1 MKVTFPQAKE
11 IKNILPTIVSFLSE
25 GTFKANKDGLFL
37 SSLDPAN
44 VAVILLDIY
53 PNMFT
58 EYDVQNEEKFTINL
72 EDLKKIMTRIA
83 LKNQMS
89 WEIDREKN
97 KFVLTVYG
105 KAKKVFTLPLI
116 ESEGSF
122 MDLSKSEL
130 PELSVKVEMD
140 SKAFYDII
148 ESAKVIADEIK
159 IVADPEGPK
168 VSFIAEG
175 ELKDMRIDLTPQ
187 DESVLSMEVP
197 SKAMARYSIDYL
209 YKLSKVATISDTL
222 TLKLDSGKPIW
233 IDYKSTDKFKFGFV
247 LAPRE

>member
-11 IKNILPTIVSFLSE
+11 IKNILPAIVSFLSE
-25 GTFKANKDGLFL
+25 GTFKANKDGIFL

-44 VAVILLDIY
+44 IAIILLDMY

-58 EYDVQNEEKFTINL
+58 EYDIQEEEKFTINL
-72 EDLKKIMTRIA
+72 EDLKKIMTKVA
-83 LKNQMS
+83 LKNQIS
-89 WEIDREKN
+89 WEIDKEKN

-105 KAKKVFTLPLI
+105 KAKKLFTLPLI

-122 MDLSKSEL
+122 MDLPNLEL
-130 PELSVKVEMD
+130 PVKVEMD
-140 SKAFYDII
+140 SKAFYDIV

-159 IVADPEGPK
+159 VVADPDGPK

-209 YKLSKVATISDTL
+209 YKLSKVARISDTL
-222 TLKLDSGKPIW
+222 TFKFDSGKPIW
-233 IDYKSTDKFKFGFV
+233 IDYKSTDKFRFGFV

>member
-1 MKVTFPQAKE
+1 MKVVFPQAKE
-11 IKNILPTIVSFLSE
+11 IKNILPAIVSFLSE
-25 GTFKANKDGLFL
+25 GTFKANKDGIFL

-44 VAVILLDIY
+44 VAVILLDMY
-53 PNMFT
+53 PNMFI
-58 EYDVQNEEKFTINL
+58 EYDIQDEEIFTINL
-72 EDLKKIMTRIA
+72 EDLKKIMTKVA
-83 LKNQMS
+83 LKNQIS
-89 WEIDREKN
+89 WEIDEEKN

-122 MDLSKSEL
+122 MDLPSLEL
-130 PELSVKVEMD
+130 PVKVEMD

-159 IVADPEGPK
+159 IVANPDGPK

-175 ELKDMRIDLTPQ
+175 ELKDMIIDLTPQ

-197 SKAMARYSIDYL
+197 LKAMARYSIDYL
-209 YKLSKVATISDTL
+209 YKLSKVAKISDTL
-222 TLKLDSGKPIW
+222 TFKFDSGKPIW

>member
-1 MKVTFPQAKE
+1 MKVVFPQAKE
-11 IKNILPTIVSFLSE
+11 VKNILPAIVSFLSE
-25 GTFKANKDGLFL
+25 GTFKANKDGIFL

-44 VAVILLDIY
+44 VAVILLDMY
-53 PNMFT
+53 PNMFI
-58 EYDVQNEEKFTINL
+58 EYDIQDEEKFTINL
-72 EDLKKIMTRIA
+72 EDLKKIMTKVA
-83 LKNQMS
+83 LKNQIS
-89 WEIDREKN
+89 WEIDEEKN

-122 MDLSKSEL
+122 MDLPSLEL
-130 PELSVKVEMD
+130 PVKVEMD

-159 IVADPEGPK
+159 IVANPDGPK

-175 ELKDMRIDLTPQ
+175 ELKDMKIDLTPQ

-197 SKAMARYSIDYL
+197 SKAMARYSVDYL
-209 YKLSKVATISDTL
+209 YKLSKVAKISDTL
-222 TLKLDSGKPIW
+222 TFKFDSGKPIW

>member
-72 EDLKKIMTRIA
+72 EDLKKIMTRVA

-122 MDLSKSEL
+122 MDLPSLEL
-130 PELSVKVEMD
+130 PVKVEMD

-197 SKAMARYSIDYL
+197 SKAMSKYSIDYL

>member
-11 IKNILPTIVSFLSE
+11 IKNILPAIVSFLSE
-25 GTFKANKDGLFL
+25 GTFKANKDGIFL

-44 VAVILLDIY
+44 VAVILLDMY

-58 EYDVQNEEKFTINL
+58 EYDIQEEEKFTINL
-72 EDLKKIMTRIA
+72 EDLKKIMTKVA
-83 LKNQMS
+83 LKNQIS
-89 WEIDREKN
+89 WEIDKEKN

-122 MDLSKSEL
+122 MDLPSLEL
-130 PELSVKVEMD
+130 PVKVEMD

-175 ELKDMRIDLTPQ
+175 ELKDMKIDLTPQ

-209 YKLSKVATISDTL
+209 YKLSKVARISDTL
-222 TLKLDSGKPIW
+222 TFKLDSGKPIW

>member
-122 MDLSKSEL
+122 MDLPSLEL
-130 PELSVKVEMD
+130 PVKVEMD

-197 SKAMARYSIDYL
+197 SKAMSKYSIDYL

>member
-11 IKNILPTIVSFLSE
+11 IKNILPAIVSFLSE
-25 GTFKANKDGLFL
+25 GTFKANKDGIFL

-44 VAVILLDIY
+44 VAVILLDMY

-58 EYDVQNEEKFTINL
+58 EYDVQDEEKFTINL
-72 EDLKKIMTRIA
+72 EDLKKIMTKVA
-83 LKNQMS
+83 LKNQIS
-89 WEIDREKN
+89 WEIDKEKN

-105 KAKKVFTLPLI
+105 KAKKLFTLPLI

-122 MDLSKSEL
+122 MDLPNLEL
-130 PELSVKVEMD
+130 PVKVEMD

-148 ESAKVIADEIK
+148 DSAKVIADEVK
-159 IVADPEGPK
+159 VVADPDGPK

-197 SKAMARYSIDYL
+197 SKAMTRYSIDYL
-209 YKLSKVATISDTL
+209 YKLSKVARISDTL
-222 TLKLDSGKPIW
+222 TFKLDSGKPIW

>member
-1 MKVTFPQAKE
+1 MKVVFPQAKE
-11 IKNILPTIVSFLSE
+11 VKNILPAIVSFLSE
-25 GTFKANKDGLFL
+25 GTFKANKDGIFL

-44 VAVILLDIY
+44 VAVILLDMY
-53 PNMFT
+53 PNMFI
-58 EYDVQNEEKFTINL
+58 EYDIQDEEKFTINL
-72 EDLKKIMTRIA
+72 EDLKKIMTKVA
-83 LKNQMS
+83 LKNQIS
-89 WEIDREKN
+89 WEIDEEKN
-97 KFVLTVYG
+97 KFVLTIYG

-122 MDLSKSEL
+122 MDLPSLEL
-130 PELSVKVEMD
+130 PVKVEMD

-159 IVADPEGPK
+159 IVANPDGPK

-175 ELKDMRIDLTPQ
+175 ELKDMKIDLTPQ

-197 SKAMARYSIDYL
+197 SKAMARYSVDYL
-209 YKLSKVATISDTL
+209 YKLSKVAKISDTL
-222 TLKLDSGKPIW
+222 TFKFDSGKPIW

>member
-1 MKVTFPQAKE
+1 MKVVFPQAKE
-11 IKNILPTIVSFLSE
+11 IKNILPAIVSFLSE
-25 GTFKANKDGLFL
+25 GTFKANKDGIFL

-44 VAVILLDIY
+44 VAVILLDMY
-53 PNMFT
+53 PNMFI
-58 EYDVQNEEKFTINL
+58 EYDIQDEEKFTINL
-72 EDLKKIMTRIA
+72 EDLKKIMTKVA
-83 LKNQMS
+83 LKNQIS
-89 WEIDREKN
+89 WEIDEEKN

-122 MDLSKSEL
+122 MDLPSLEL
-130 PELSVKVEMD
+130 PVKVEMD

-159 IVADPEGPK
+159 IVANPDGPK

-175 ELKDMRIDLTPQ
+175 ELKDMIIDLTPQ

-197 SKAMARYSIDYL
+197 SKAMARYSVDYL
-209 YKLSKVATISDTL
+209 YKLSKVAKISDTL
-222 TLKLDSGKPIW
+222 TFKFDSGKPIW